1 MVTMADV
8 AKKAGVSIMTVSRVI
23 NGVKG
28 KVSEETRKKVLEIVK
43 ELNYYPNSVGR
54 ALHGSKLKT
63 IGVVSPLITAGI
75 VLENPFYYELMMGI
89 EDVCTEKGYDVM
101 ISTRKRLKH
110 SDYLKNYYE
119 RKVDGLIIIA
129 PDINTI
135 DFESIERDNIPVI
148 LVGERTT
155 HNINYV
161 DADNE
166 NGGFLAVEYLYNK
179 GHRKIAILTGNQT
192 MRNSVDRLNGFL
204 KGIKHYDLELRE
216 EWILNGNF
224 TYHDGIECAKTLMK
238 LKELPTAVFCSNDL
252 SALGFLNEIKKYD
265 IKVPDDI
272 SVIGFDNI
280 YASQYSTPPL
290 TTIKQPIIE
299 MGKAA
304 AELLLTKIHNKDIIS
319 QGRIFPVGIIERDSV
334 KKI

>member
-63 IGVVSPLITAGI
+63 IGVVSPLVTAGI

-129 PDINTI
+129 PDISTI
-135 DFESIERDNIPVI
+135 DFNSIEKDNIPVI

-166 NGGFLAVEYLYNK
+166 NGGFLAVEYLYKK

-192 MRNSVDRLNGFL
+192 MRNSIDRLNGFL
-204 KGIKHYDLELRE
+204 KAIKHYKLDLKE

-224 TYHDGIECAKTLMK
+224 TYQGGMECAKMLSK
-238 LKELPTAVFCSNDL
+238 QKEIPTAVFCSNDL
-252 SALGFLNEIKKYD
+252 SALGFLNEIKRYG
-265 IKVPDDI
+265 IKVPEDI
-272 SVIGFDNI
+272 SIIGFDNI

-290 TTIKQPIIE
+290 TTIRQPIIE

-304 AELLLTKIHNKDIIS
+304 AELLLTKIHNKDMIS
-319 QGRIFPVGIIERDSV
+319 QGRIFPVNIIERDSV